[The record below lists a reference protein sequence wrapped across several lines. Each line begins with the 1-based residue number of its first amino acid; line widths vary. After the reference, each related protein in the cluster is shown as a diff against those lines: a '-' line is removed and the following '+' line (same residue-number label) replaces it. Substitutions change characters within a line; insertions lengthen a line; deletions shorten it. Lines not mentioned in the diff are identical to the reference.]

1 MSTDKPVINESL
13 LKKSKPTLFHKLDQV
28 NKALE
33 GAKAIGLNL
42 VNARAQSIVEMK
54 ENIVLGMFNQIIRQK
69 PQVGVEKPKIIINK
83 SEIGGDKS

>member
-1 MSTDKPVINESL
+1 
-13 LKKSKPTLFHKLDQV
+13 
-28 NKALE
+28 
-33 GAKAIGLNL
+33 
-42 VNARAQSIVEMK
+42 MK